1 MSSSGDRAGTRPA
14 RWPWVVLA
22 AFFGF
27 AVIGTIVV
35 IVNSE
40 PVAAQV
46 PYIIAFTMFGVV
58 GALIVSRDRRNVI
71 GLMLLYGA
79 LMTASSFLSGE
90 LLTWLVVRG
99 HTGTLAVFLGL
110 MNNFGWLLGI
120 LPVVFILPLVFPDG
134 RLPSPRWRAFLWFIV
149 TFLLLIGVSFIIGS
163 RTLTGSNEHIAIAN
177 PFFMEWTSHLPNLDV
192 FVGFLFPTIFLVSIG
207 SLFMRFRRSAGI
219 ERQQIKWVVFGLA
232 FAFVT
237 IIVGDFVL
245 SQNGVLSAVV
255 GGAGFLAFPV
265 SIGIAVLRFRLYD
278 LDIVVRK
285 TVVAGTLA
293 VFVAAVYAAIVAT
306 GSFLLGRN
314 DATISVAAA
323 VILALAFQP
332 VRARARRF
340 ADRVVY
346 GKRANP
352 YEVLTEFSSRV
363 GGAYA
368 TEDVVPRM
376 AQILGEGAGARVA
389 RVWLRVGRELRP
401 TASWPFDAAASPNVA
416 IDGDAIPST
425 PGAYAAAV
433 RDRGELLGALSVEM
447 PASDPMTPDKERLVT
462 DLASQAGLVLRNVAL
477 VEELRGSRRRLVA
490 AQDHERRK
498 LERNIHDGAQQQL
511 VALAVKARL
520 ARQLVARDPDRTE
533 EMLGQIEAETQTA
546 LEDLRDLARGIYP
559 PLLADKGLG
568 AALEA
573 QARKAPLP
581 VRVDADGVGR
591 LQQDVEAA
599 VYFSCLEA
607 LQNVAKYARASNA
620 TIELRLDA
628 SMLRFTVSDDGRG
641 FDPTSVSGSGL
652 QGVTDRLAAVGGTFD
667 LRTAPGAGTTITG
680 TVPVTIVP
688 ADAPADPAAPDA
700 ERVGV

>member
-1 MSSSGDRAGTRPA
+1 M
-14 RWPWVVLA
+14 
-22 AFFGF
+22 
-27 AVIGTIVV
+27 
-35 IVNSE
+35 
-40 PVAAQV
+40 
-46 PYIIAFTMFGVV
+46 
-58 GALIVSRDRRNVI
+58 
-71 GLMLLYGA
+71 
-79 LMTASSFLSGE
+79 
-90 LLTWLVVRG
+90 
-99 HTGTLAVFLGL
+99 
-110 MNNFGWLLGI
+110 
-120 LPVVFILPLVFPDG
+120 
-134 RLPSPRWRAFLWFIV
+134 
-149 TFLLLIGVSFIIGS
+149 
-163 RTLTGSNEHIAIAN
+163 
-177 PFFMEWTSHLPNLDV
+177 
-192 FVGFLFPTIFLVSIG
+192 
-207 SLFMRFRRSAGI
+207 
-219 ERQQIKWVVFGLA
+219 
-232 FAFVT
+232 
-237 IIVGDFVL
+237 GDFFL
-245 SQNGVLSAVV
+245 ADSTVLSAVIS
-255 GGAGFLAFPV
+255 GAGFLAFPV

-285 TVVAGTLA
+285 TVVAGLLA
-293 VFVAAVYAAIVAT
+293 VFVAVVYAAIVAT

-314 DATISVAAA
+314 DTTVSVIAA

-376 AQILGEGAGARVA
+376 AQILGEGAGAKVA

-401 TASWPFDAAASPNVA
+401 SASWPSDAPTTPNVS
-416 IDGDAIPST
+416 IDGDAVPTIH
-425 PGAYAAAV
+425 GAYAAEV

-447 PASDPMTPDKERLVT
+447 PASDPMTPDKERLVA

-477 VEELRGSRRRLVA
+477 VEELRESRRRLVA

-520 ARQLVARDPDRTE
+520 ARQFVARDPTKTE

-546 LEDLRDLARGIYP
+546 LDDLRDLARGIYP

-568 AALEA
+568 SALDA
-573 QARKAPLP
+573 QARKAPFP

-591 LQQDVEAA
+591 LPQDVEAA

-607 LQNVAKYARASNA
+607 LQNVAKYAAASEA
-620 TIELRLDA
+620 MITITRSPTLLSFA
-628 SMLRFTVSDDGRG
+628 VTDDGRG
-641 FDPTSVSGSGL
+641 FEPTGVGSGGGL
-652 QGVTDRLAAVGGTFD
+652 EGLGDRLAAIGGTFD
-667 LRTAPGAGTTITG
+667 LRTAPGAGTTISG
-680 TVPVTIVP
+680 TVPLTVAPTDEPTRSSVP
-688 ADAPADPAAPDA
+688 DT